1 MEHKTKINFF
11 SKGWKCEIVGIR
23 QLSLILNG
31 TNMKELNHES
41 KYCLE
46 LDEVDKVYS
55 SKPAMDFQRSSIV
68 NLFKALTNH
77 KENRNN
83 KSKDFYAIKG
93 LSLKVSKSESLG
105 IIGLNGSGKSTLMQ
119 LIAGTLQPTRG
130 SIIVRGKVAA
140 LLELGSGFSPD
151 FTGRE
156 NVLING
162 KIFGL
167 NEREVLSKV
176 TRIREFADIGD
187 YFDKPVSTYSTGMV
201 LRLAFA
207 VITQVHPDILIID
220 EALAVG
226 DAKFQLKCY
235 SFLKNFKREGGMLI
249 VVSHDLNSIAAL
261 TDKVLLLH
269 HGIPK
274 RIGKPINIINYY
286 SKLISNPK
294 SQNQHTKDEIITH
307 DDYDELDYGN
317 KLGFISNER
326 LLNSKNNEQT
336 IFESG
341 ENIILSF
348 EVNVKDKIENPIF
361 SMRIRNTHGVEIY
374 GTNTLF
380 AKKRTPHTIEKNN
393 ICYISFDLKGNISAG
408 KYLISVGFSTIRNG
422 DISVIHRKRECI
434 EFEIINRD
442 GSFGIANC
450 FCNIN
455 VEK

>member
-1 MEHKTKINFF
+1 
-11 SKGWKCEIVGIR
+11 
-23 QLSLILNG
+23 
-31 TNMKELNHES
+31 MKEHTHES

-55 SKPAMDFQRSSIV
+55 SKPTIDFNKNNFV
-68 NLFKALTNH
+68 KLFQSLTNH
-77 KENRNN
+77 KKNRNN
-83 KSKDFYAIKG
+83 NKKDFYAIKG
-93 LSLKVSKSESLG
+93 LSLKVPKSESLG

-167 NEREVLSKV
+167 NEIEVLSKV
-176 TRIREFADIGD
+176 ASIREFAGIGD
-187 YFDKPVSTYSTGMV
+187 YFDKPVSTYSSGMV

-207 VITQVHPDILIID
+207 VITQVNPDILIID

-235 SFLKNFKREGGMLI
+235 SFLKNYKREGGMLI

-269 HGIPK
+269 HGTPI

-294 SQNQHTKDEIITH
+294 SHKHKKDEIITH
-307 DDYDELDYGN
+307 DHYDELDYGN

-326 LLNSKNNEQT
+326 LLNSKDNEQT

-341 ENIILSF
+341 EHIILKF
-348 EVNVKDKIENPIF
+348 DVNVNDKIENPIF
-361 SMRIRNTHGVEIY
+361 SMRIRNTQGVEIY

-393 ICYISFDLKGNISAG
+393 TCYISFDLKGNISAG

-450 FCNIN
+450 FCTIN
-455 VEK
+455 VEKDNA

>member
-1 MEHKTKINFF
+1 
-11 SKGWKCEIVGIR
+11 
-23 QLSLILNG
+23 
-31 TNMKELNHES
+31 MKELTHEP

-46 LDEVDKVYS
+46 LDDIDKVYS
-55 SKPAMDFQRSSIV
+55 SKPAMDLQTSNIAK
-68 NLFKALTNH
+68 LFKVLTNH

-167 NEREVLSKV
+167 NEKEVLSKV
-176 TRIREFADIGD
+176 ARIREFADIGD
-187 YFDKPVSTYSTGMV
+187 YFDKPISTYSTGMV

-269 HGIPK
+269 HGVL
-274 RIGKPINIINYY
+274 RHVGKPINIINYY

-294 SQNQHTKDEIITH
+294 CQKHHTKDEIITH
-307 DDYDELDYGN
+307 DHYDELDYGN

-341 ENIILSF
+341 EHIILNF
-348 EVNVKDKIENPIF
+348 DVNVEDKIENPIF
-361 SMRIRNTHGVEIY
+361 SMRIRNTQGLEIY

-380 AKKRTPHTIEKNN
+380 AKKGTPHTIEKNN
-393 ICYISFDLKGNISAG
+393 TCYISFDLKGNISAG

-450 FCNIN
+450 FCTIN
-455 VEK
+455 VEKNNA